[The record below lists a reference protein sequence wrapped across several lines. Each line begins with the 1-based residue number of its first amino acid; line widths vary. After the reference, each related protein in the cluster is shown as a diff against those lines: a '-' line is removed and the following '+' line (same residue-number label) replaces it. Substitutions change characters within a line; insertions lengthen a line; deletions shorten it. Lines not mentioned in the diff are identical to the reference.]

1 MSCALRVKLQ
11 HVAKVVELEVTL
23 DSQTFL
29 VKVMAF
35 FMLMFGCALVIQ
47 NRTEVLIYYGG
58 SDLLVLQYFYTAVV
72 YRCSEWLEGGMFCD
86 DKRAGVAFT

>member
-1 MSCALRVKLQ
+1 
-11 HVAKVVELEVTL
+11 
-23 DSQTFL
+23 
-29 VKVMAF
+29 MAF

-86 DKRAGVAFT
+86 DKRAGVAFTWTFLLAFDKQTAESENKIVLQTRSFGQ